1 MHGNLLITPL
11 KTCKYSMKAT
21 FVIAV
26 LAVLFG
32 CMNYVKRA
40 KLSCTFIS
48 ISIGHHN

>member
-1 MHGNLLITPL
+1 MHGNLLITFL
-11 KTCKYSMKAT
+11 KICKYFMEAT

-32 CMNYVKRA
+32 CMNYVNRA

-48 ISIGHHN
+48 FSIDHRH